1 MTGTYGDDAA
11 IYLGGGDN
19 AATMHE
25 SVGGGSG
32 CVPLAPKGS
41 RLVAYTPL

>member
-19 AATMHE
+19 AAKHE

-32 CVPLAPKGS
+32 CVPLAPVGS